1 VVAELIAR
9 ALSDMGAAPG
19 VAVRRFASD
28 ITTHDHLAQPRFA
41 CAV

>member
-9 ALSDMGAAPG
+9 ALSDMSAAPG

-28 ITTHDHLAQPRFA
+28 ITKYDHLAQPGFA
-41 CAV
+41 SVV